1 MSEKLRQHRA
11 FLNLLATA
19 SVKQRR
25 VLMKTLSIK
34 QLKTLLEV
42 FYNVIHNRGILP
54 SDSFIKNLY
63 NYWHL
68 LHRLAKKKGKDK
80 KKKTPLPQHHGFL
93 PVLLK
98 PLLPELVKYVNWICG
113 NT

>member
-42 FYNVIHNRGILP
+42 IYNVIHNRGILP

-80 KKKTPLPQHHGFL
+80 KKNSVTSASRLSSRTFKTFTSGTRQ
-93 PVLLK
+93 
-98 PLLPELVKYVNWICG
+98 ICQLDLW
-113 NT
+113 